1 MSTQSFSVTSDSET
15 RTRVRTITGYDDTVD
30 EIPQAT
36 LSNLLD
42 AAKAKVYSD
51 ADTTAWYSD
60 HHMGQVLVY
69 TLCIQSKLRVEN
81 VSTKSWS
88 LGNESITALTADADV
103 EGQLNEWNDEIN
115 ENLGDSDET
124 ESGGSGVAQLTVAYD
139 W

>member
-1 MSTQSFSVTSDSET
+1 MTTKSFSVTTDTET
-15 RTRVRTITGYDDTVD
+15 IARVRTITGYDDTVD
-30 EIPQAT
+30 EISQAT

-51 ADTTAWYSD
+51 ADSTAWYSD

-88 LGNESITALTADADV
+88 LGNESITALTADPDV
-103 EGQLNEWNDEIN
+103 EGQLNEWNNEIN
-115 ENLGDSDET
+115 ENLGDSPET
-124 ESGGSGVAQLTVAYD
+124 DSGGHGVAQLTSTYN